1 MRENV
6 ARKLKPEVHLAE
18 VHESRFERERETVRK
33 KLADRGTRELI
44 KADLG
49 LLLRSKK
56 NGEIGLEPEVK
67 MRRSSPGTEQAPA
80 LTTFDGFQE
89 MGISNEALRED
100 LEDVL
105 CGIDAKAVRLSA
117 SPHRKTVHLKD
128 GRTVDIV
135 SEWSKEAGGY
145 LKQTI
150 YRHGHEAPTREEVAA
165 RLQQDLSH
173 HTRWAAHGVD
183 ADEIA
188 IILTARTTRIE
199 DWMNKALTSLL
210 ARGLDVQEAQKKID
224 IVLSDLV

>member
-18 VHESRFERERETVRK
+18 VHESRFERERETLRK
-33 KLADRGTRELI
+33 KLADRGSRELI
-44 KADLG
+44 KADMG

-67 MRRSSPGTEQAPA
+67 MRRSSPGTEKAPP

-105 CGIDAKAVRLSA
+105 CGIDAKAVRVSA
-117 SPHRKTVHLKD
+117 SPQRKTVHLKD

-135 SEWSKEAGGY
+135 SEWVKEAGGF

-150 YRHGHEAPTREEVAA
+150 YKHGHETPTREEVAA
-165 RLQQDLSH
+165 RLQEDLSH
-173 HTRWAAHGVD
+173 HTRWAQYGVD

-188 IILTARTTRIE
+188 LILVARSTRLE
-199 DWMNKALTSLL
+199 DWMNRAFTSLL
-210 ARGLDVQEAQKKID
+210 SRGLDAKEAQKKVD
-224 IVLSDLV
+224 IVISDLV